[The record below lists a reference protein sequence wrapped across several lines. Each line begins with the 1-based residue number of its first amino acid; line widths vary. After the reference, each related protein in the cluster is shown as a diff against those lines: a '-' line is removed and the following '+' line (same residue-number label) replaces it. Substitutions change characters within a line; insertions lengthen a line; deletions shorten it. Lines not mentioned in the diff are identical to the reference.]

1 MIHYLVD
8 VSWLLYRGYH
18 SCSKI
23 WSEYPEIHFLCK
35 KLESLLSRKDARI
48 ALALDGYD

>member
-8 VSWLLYRGYH
+8 VSWLLYRGYFAL
-18 SCSKI
+18 SRVYE
-23 WSEYPEIHFLCK
+23 EYPEIHFLCK